1 MDDRRKQNLFVP
13 LKPEKLLYAKQF
25 YPLDGQIMFWY
36 EEWQEYVVT
45 VIDDTKTYHA
55 DEYFL
60 LPENAPYQLING
72 KLIFM
77 PSPFDIHQK
86 VLSKLH
92 LLLGWYIENN
102 RLGEIRFAP
111 DDVILDEDNVVQP
124 DLLFVSIKRNN
135 IIKSRIFGA
144 PDFVIE
150 ILSTGG
156 TQKTDREL
164 KKQLYGKHGVIEYWI
179 VHPTE
184 EYVQVHHN
192 ENQQM
197 KMVQTA
203 HKGDTI
209 VSKAIEGLK
218 INVDKI
224 FA

>member
-1 MDDRRKQNLFVP
+1 MDDHRKQNLFVP
-13 LKPEKLLYAKQF
+13 LKPEKLLYAGQY

-36 EEWQEYVVT
+36 EEWQEYVIT
-45 VIDDTKTYHA
+45 VISEEKTYTT
-55 DEYFL
+55 DDYNL
-60 LPENAPYQLING
+60 LPEGAPFQLIYG
-72 KLIFM
+72 KLVFM
-77 PSPFDIHQK
+77 AAPNDIHQK
-86 VLSKLH
+86 ISMRLSAQIFNYVDDNKIGEVRTAPYDVQLD
-92 LLLGWYIENN
+92 ENN
-102 RLGEIRFAP
+102 VL
-111 DDVILDEDNVVQP
+111 QP
-124 DLLFVSIKRNN
+124 DILFVSIKRTNL
-135 IIKSRIFGA
+135 IKQRLFGA
-144 PDFVIE
+144 PNFVVE
-150 ILSTGG
+150 ILSIGS
-156 TQKTDREL
+156 QKTDREL